1 MKNFRE
7 LLRSDKTI
15 VFDGA
20 MGTMLQRARKDTGTL
35 PEKLVLTDPDAF
47 ADIHRAYA
55 AAGADVI
62 STATFGANAAKA
74 GELSDSIIREAVA
87 LARRSAPG
95 KLVALDLGPTGQLL
109 QPLGTMTFDQAYDVY
124 KRAVIAGKDA
134 DLVIVETMSDLAE
147 LRAALLAVRENSDL
161 PVIASMTFFDN
172 MRTFT
177 GCTVQAFALT
187 ASPLCD
193 VIGVNCSLGPDKL
206 LPVVQCLAELTSK
219 PLIVQAN
226 AGLPDSDGNYSVGA
240 AEYADYCRRYA
251 DLGVKIIGGCCGTT
265 PEYIS
270 LIRKIAD
277 EKIWRPCKFSPRSSV
292 CSAHRAVFW
301 DSPKVIGERINPTG
315 KKAMKEAL
323 RTGDF
328 DYVISQA
335 LEQEEAGADILDVN
349 AGLPD
354 IDEKATLVRMVET
367 LQRVT
372 DLPLQID
379 CTRPDAIEAALRAYH
394 GKAIV
399 NSVNGDDDSLDGIL
413 PIAAKYGA
421 AIVALCVDS
430 RGVPSTVRERLDIAR
445 KIIARAKT
453 VGIPETDIFVD
464 CLTLTVGAQQ
474 EQAVRTLEAIK
485 AIKRE
490 YAVRTVL
497 GVSNISFGLPERKTI
512 NTAFLTAALW
522 ADLDAAILNPNV
534 AENMQAVDAF
544 KVLSGSDVN
553 CAAYTAKYA
562 KAKDES
568 PAAHDESRDLDYL
581 IRKGLPAAREA
592 AAAMLDGGV
601 APLDLVN
608 EHLIPAL
615 NAVGSEYEKGTLF
628 LPQLIAAADSAKAC
642 FDEIKKKMP
651 EAAVKGDPIVVATVE
666 GDVHDIGKN
675 IAATVLENY
684 GYDVVDLGKNVGA
697 KDIVAAIKRSGAK
710 LCGLSAL
717 MTTTVPNMK
726 SAIELIRKECADTA
740 IMVGGAVLTQDYAR
754 TIGADYYC
762 KDAATD
768 VKIAAH
774 IYKGEALELP
784 KLSQTH

>member
-206 LPVVQCLAELTSK
+206 LPVVQCLAGLTSK

-277 EKIWRPCKFSPRSSV
+277 EKIWRPCEFSPRSSV

-522 ADLDAAILNPNV
+522 AGLDAAILNPNV

-568 PAAHDESRDLDYL
+568 PAAHGESRDLDYRL
-581 IRKGLPAAREA
+581 RKGLPAAREA
-592 AAAMLDGGV
+592 AAAILDGGV

-762 KDAATD
+762 KDAAAD

-774 IYKGEALELP
+774 VYKGEALELP
-784 KLSQTH
+784 KLSQPH